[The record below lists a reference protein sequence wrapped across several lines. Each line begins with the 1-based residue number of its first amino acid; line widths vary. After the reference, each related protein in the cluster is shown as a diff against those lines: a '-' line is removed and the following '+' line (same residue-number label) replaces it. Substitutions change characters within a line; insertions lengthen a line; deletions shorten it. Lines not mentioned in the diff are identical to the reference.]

1 MEKDIRIAIAEDIA
15 NRWNL
20 TDIDY
25 ALIHGIEEYPKKIGR
40 DLDVFV
46 RKEHVDKAIS
56 ISIEIFKEYG
66 WFRVVDLPPI
76 YGKRVIA
83 FSDDHHNFL
92 EIHTISKMTWFTVTF
107 AQKPEPKYNVGPFKV
122 DPWAS
127 IAKRFLMV
135 ILGSSDGGKKRYAE
149 RPAELHLCENE
160 KDAFKNLSKYVGG
173 KTTKGIAQSIFE
185 RNADKISSQRRK
197 LQVRLLFYSLR
208 NPFESIRNGYKYI
221 SNRIL
226 KYITPCAPII
236 AIVGPDGVGKT
247 TLISSVRY
255 QLPLVFNSILIK
267 HWRPFLF
274 PALGNIIGIKSGKP
288 GPPRREA
295 GRFYFFRMV
304 YYYFDFLFGYYL
316 KDATLTAEQR
326 IIIYDRCWLDG
337 WVDPL
342 RYGFSSTWGIK
353 FLYRILPKPDRVVLL
368 YDDPERIH
376 ARKPELT
383 KAEIREQLDKWMQL
397 FREGLVDAVIR
408 VDAQPEE
415 MAQRLRELIIE
426 SFIEMNGGPIA
437 DSHEPL
443 PWLEKALGV
452 KISKRNG
459 LSVSTKRFIH
469 LPLPDGR
476 GYILPTEPEAAVNS
490 LSMYSPQKRKSKLAK
505 SLLSIGLRTGIAQ
518 HLLPKLELHDFHPL
532 ADVIE
537 QEFGRTDLHYAI
549 SLGTPGPHRKPVIKA
564 MTRDHKTLGFVKVAW
579 NDNSRKS
586 VINECEILTHFA
598 CDKIDFIVPHIL
610 YNGEFK
616 NQYISIQSSPKEGAF
631 SSIKKLTEFHVNAV
645 ICMSKL
651 HHREKNLPDSL
662 FWQQIMSRIKSIKSP
677 YMINVLHSSI
687 HDIQDYFK
695 SRPII
700 FHLSHGDFTPWN
712 TVVLKNKLYI
722 YDWEEATYER
732 PAGYDLFHFLVSV
745 LWLVENKSIEE
756 INDFVID
763 ELCNRIDYSKN
774 TNISKQDTKYLFL
787 IYQLDKLSFFLTH
800 SYQSQICNFY
810 SNLLMSRC
818 ISEI

>member
-1 MEKDIRIAIAEDIA
+1 MPEQWLKENFSGLLLQKSSLRNIGNMHSSKYSSTVAIIEEITRQWKNEDIE
-15 NRWNL
+15 
-20 TDIDY
+20 Y
-25 ALIHGIEEYPKKIGR
+25 AVMHGLENYPNQLGR
-40 DLDVFV
+40 DLDVWIN
-46 RKEHVDKAIS
+46 RKDIKRARTIAIRIFCDKGWTAVAPKTDPWQKKSIYAIS
-56 ISIEIFKEYG
+56 KNIFFELDLIPNLFWGPVALLKKRSVTEKQGPFYIDKTAEFVKTILLKVLSGIPINTDFIFTIEIRKYCSEVFGPKLGGLLVTLIERKDFKSL
-66 WFRVVDLPPI
+66 D
-76 YGKRVIA
+76 
-83 FSDDHHNFL
+83 
-92 EIHTISKMTWFTVTF
+92 
-107 AQKPEPKYNVGPFKV
+107 KV
-122 DPWAS
+122 RS
-127 IAKRFLMV
+127 SLRFQLIKRFV
-135 ILGSSDGGKKRYAE
+135 I
-149 RPAELHLCENE
+149 
-160 KDAFKNLSKYVGG
+160 
-173 KTTKGIAQSIFE
+173 
-185 RNADKISSQRRK
+185 
-197 LQVRLLFYSLR
+197 R
-208 NPFESIRNGYKYI
+208 NPLMSIKNSINWFLREIMSHFYKI
-221 SNRIL
+221 
-226 KYITPCAPII
+226 APIV
-236 AIVGPDGVGKT
+236 AVVGPDGIGKST
-247 TLISSVRY
+247 TLLHVNFNNTFFIDSVVR
-255 QLPLVFNSILIK
+255 
-267 HWRPFLF
+267 HWRPAFL
-274 PALGNIIGIKSGKP
+274 PSLASITGNSDPLYNENGSVQ
-288 GPPRREA
+288 PRRTA
-295 GRFYFFRMV
+295 GHLYFVRLV
-304 YYYFDFLFGYYL
+304 YYAFDFLVGHYFL
-316 KDATLTAEQR
+316 DRFLSCTLR
-326 IIIYDRCWLDG
+326 PVLYDRCWLDG

-353 FLYRILPKPDRVVLL
+353 FLYRILPKPDIVVLL

-376 ARKPELT
+376 SRKPELT
-383 KAEIREQLDKWMQL
+383 QTEIQEQLDKWMQL
-397 FREGLVDAVIR
+397 FREGFVDAVIR

-662 FWQQIMSRIKSIKSP
+662 FWQQIMSRI
-677 YMINVLHSSI
+677 
-687 HDIQDYFK
+687 
-695 SRPII
+695 
-700 FHLSHGDFTPWN
+700 
-712 TVVLKNKLYI
+712 
-722 YDWEEATYER
+722 
-732 PAGYDLFHFLVSV
+732 
-745 LWLVENKSIEE
+745 
-756 INDFVID
+756 
-763 ELCNRIDYSKN
+763 
-774 TNISKQDTKYLFL
+774 
-787 IYQLDKLSFFLTH
+787 
-800 SYQSQICNFY
+800 
-810 SNLLMSRC
+810 
-818 ISEI
+818 

>member
-1 MEKDIRIAIAEDIA
+1 MHSSKYSSTVAIIEEITRQWKNEDIE
-15 NRWNL
+15 
-20 TDIDY
+20 Y
-25 ALIHGIEEYPKKIGR
+25 AVMHGLENYPNQLGR
-40 DLDVFV
+40 DLDVWIN
-46 RKEHVDKAIS
+46 RKDIKRARTIAIRIFCDKGWTAVAPKTDPWQKKSIYAIS
-56 ISIEIFKEYG
+56 KNIFFELDLIPNLFWGPVALLKKRSVTEKQGPFYIDKTAEFVKTILLKVLSGIPINTDFIFTIEIRKYCSEVFGPKLGGLLVTLIERKDFKSL
-66 WFRVVDLPPI
+66 D
-76 YGKRVIA
+76 
-83 FSDDHHNFL
+83 
-92 EIHTISKMTWFTVTF
+92 
-107 AQKPEPKYNVGPFKV
+107 KV
-122 DPWAS
+122 RS
-127 IAKRFLMV
+127 SLRFQLIKRFV
-135 ILGSSDGGKKRYAE
+135 I
-149 RPAELHLCENE
+149 
-160 KDAFKNLSKYVGG
+160 
-173 KTTKGIAQSIFE
+173 
-185 RNADKISSQRRK
+185 
-197 LQVRLLFYSLR
+197 R
-208 NPFESIRNGYKYI
+208 NPLMSIKNSINWFLREIMSHFYKI
-221 SNRIL
+221 
-226 KYITPCAPII
+226 APIV
-236 AIVGPDGVGKT
+236 AVVGPDGIGKST
-247 TLISSVRY
+247 TLLHVNFNNTFFIDSVVR
-255 QLPLVFNSILIK
+255 
-267 HWRPFLF
+267 HWRPAFL
-274 PALGNIIGIKSGKP
+274 PSLASITGNSDPLYNENGSVQ
-288 GPPRREA
+288 PRRTA
-295 GRFYFFRMV
+295 GHLYFVRLV
-304 YYYFDFLFGYYL
+304 YYAFDFLVGHYFL
-316 KDATLTAEQR
+316 DRFLSCTLR
-326 IIIYDRCWLDG
+326 PVLYDRCWLDG

-353 FLYRILPKPDRVVLL
+353 FLYRILPKPDIVVLL

-376 ARKPELT
+376 SRKPELT
-383 KAEIREQLDKWMQL
+383 QTEIQEQLDKWMQL
-397 FREGLVDAVIR
+397 FREGFVDAVIR

-787 IYQLDKLSFFLTH
+787 LYQLDKLSFFLTH

>member
-1 MEKDIRIAIAEDIA
+1 MHSSKYSSTVAIIEEITRQWKNEDIE
-15 NRWNL
+15 
-20 TDIDY
+20 Y
-25 ALIHGIEEYPKKIGR
+25 AVMHGLENYPNQLGR
-40 DLDVFV
+40 DLDVWIN
-46 RKEHVDKAIS
+46 RKDIKRARTIAIRIFCDKGWTAVAPKTDPWQKKSIYAIS
-56 ISIEIFKEYG
+56 KNIFFELDLIPNLFWGPVALLKKRSVTEKQGPFYIDKTAEFVKTILLKVLSGIPINTDFIFTIEIRKYCSEVFGPKLGGLLVTLIERKDFKSL
-66 WFRVVDLPPI
+66 D
-76 YGKRVIA
+76 
-83 FSDDHHNFL
+83 
-92 EIHTISKMTWFTVTF
+92 
-107 AQKPEPKYNVGPFKV
+107 KV
-122 DPWAS
+122 RS
-127 IAKRFLMV
+127 SLRFQLIKRFV
-135 ILGSSDGGKKRYAE
+135 I
-149 RPAELHLCENE
+149 
-160 KDAFKNLSKYVGG
+160 
-173 KTTKGIAQSIFE
+173 
-185 RNADKISSQRRK
+185 
-197 LQVRLLFYSLR
+197 R
-208 NPFESIRNGYKYI
+208 NPLMSIKNSINWFLREIMSHFYKI
-221 SNRIL
+221 
-226 KYITPCAPII
+226 APIV
-236 AIVGPDGVGKT
+236 AVVGPDGIGKST
-247 TLISSVRY
+247 TLLHVNFNNTFFIDSVVR
-255 QLPLVFNSILIK
+255 
-267 HWRPFLF
+267 HWRPAFL
-274 PALGNIIGIKSGKP
+274 PSLASITGNSDPLYNENGSVQ
-288 GPPRREA
+288 PRRTA
-295 GRFYFFRMV
+295 GHLYFVRLV
-304 YYYFDFLFGYYL
+304 YYAFDFLVGHYFL
-316 KDATLTAEQR
+316 DRFLSCTLR
-326 IIIYDRCWLDG
+326 PVLYDRCWLDG

-353 FLYRILPKPDRVVLL
+353 FLYRILPKPDIVVLL

-376 ARKPELT
+376 SRKPELT
-383 KAEIREQLDKWMQL
+383 QTEIQEQLDKWMQL
-397 FREGLVDAVIR
+397 FREGFVDAVIR